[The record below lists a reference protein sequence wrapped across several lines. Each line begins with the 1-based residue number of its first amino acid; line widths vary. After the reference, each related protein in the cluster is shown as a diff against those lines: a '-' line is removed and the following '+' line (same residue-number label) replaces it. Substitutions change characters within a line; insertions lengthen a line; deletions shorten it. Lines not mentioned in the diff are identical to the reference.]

1 MNVVLVANGPFEEIC
16 PERLQKSVT
25 DAGATI
31 GIDGGTRTLTRL
43 GLSPTHVTG
52 DFDSLRADEL
62 AELRANGAVIVP
74 TPDQDYTDL
83 DKALRFAFEELGAAS
98 ATVFGATGGRLDHL
112 YSVLSVLIKY
122 GRRHN
127 VRLIDR
133 IGVLFPIREPVTMA
147 GADLVGR
154 TLSLMA
160 LGPVVGVTT
169 TGVAW
174 PLTGERL
181 APGERDGTL
190 NVVTEE
196 TVTISC
202 ASGDLLVYL
211 HHVA

>member
-1 MNVVLVANGPFEEIC
+1 MKAVLVANGPFDDIC
-16 PERLQKSVT
+16 SMRLR
-25 DAGATI
+25 DAVGSSELVI

-43 GLSPTHVTG
+43 GLTPTHVTG
-52 DFDSLRADEL
+52 DFDSLSQEERDDLESL
-62 AELRANGAVIVP
+62 GVRIVP
-74 TPDQDYTDL
+74 TPDQDFTDL
-83 DKALRFAFEELGAAS
+83 DKALRFAFEELGATG

-122 GRRHN
+122 ARTRD
-127 VRLIDR
+127 VTLVDR
-133 IGVLFPIREPVTMA
+133 VGEVFLARGSLELR

-154 TLSLMA
+154 TLSLLA
-160 LGPVVGVTT
+160 LGPAEGVKT

-174 PLTGERL
+174 PLTAERL

-211 HHVA
+211 HHAA